1 MASFCFAADFLVTI
15 ELTVSGTHPV
25 KATGEADVRTL
36 MGSRRTHVQVS
47 WCTIRGSGSCS
58 DLRRRAPIPRQEIA
72 DPPVGVVG

>member
-1 MASFCFAADFLVTI
+1 MASPEQRALIFFFAGTA
-15 ELTVSGTHPV
+15 GTHPV

>member
-1 MASFCFAADFLVTI
+1 MRKARFTEEQIVEI
-15 ELTVSGTHPV
+15 RTHPV